1 MTDSDFVF
9 LQELIATPSPS
20 GYEQPVQRLVRRE
33 LAGVVDRL
41 ETDILGNLVAYL
53 EGRGEN
59 RPRVMITA
67 HCDEVGFLVKYI
79 DERGFLF
86 FAPIGGVDP
95 HLVPGQRVRIHT
107 LKGPVPGVVGK
118 KPIHLLEGKDR
129 ERVIPF
135 AEQFIDIGCGSGT
148 EAKGLIAIGDPVT
161 FSAGLERLQGDL
173 VTGRGFDDRA
183 GTFAVT
189 RVLQE
194 VRRRGPAPVDL
205 FGVTTVQ
212 EELGLRGA
220 QAGTFDVAP
229 DLALV
234 VEIGHASDTPA
245 NDPKAIG
252 EVRLGAGPVLSRGP
266 NINPALFELLVAV
279 ARDEQIPI
287 QVIGEQRA
295 TSTDA
300 NVIQLSRGGVATALV
315 RVPTRYVHT
324 PSEVLSLA
332 DLEQTV
338 RLLAA
343 TIGRIH
349 DRRDFIPV

>member
-1 MTDSDFVF
+1 M
-9 LQELIATPSPS
+9 
-20 GYEQPVQRLVRRE
+20 
-33 LAGVVDRL
+33 
-41 ETDILGNLVAYL
+41 ETDILGNLVATL
-53 EGRGEN
+53 EGSGGN

-95 HLVPGQRVRIHT
+95 HLVPGQRVRVHT
-107 LKGPVPGVVGK
+107 AQGTITGVVGK

-129 ERVIPF
+129 ERVVPF
-135 AEQFIDIGCGSGT
+135 AEQFIDIGCASGT
-148 EAKGLIAIGDPVT
+148 EAKRLIAIGDPVT
-161 FSAGLERLQGDL
+161 FSVGLDRLQGDL
-173 VTGRGFDDRA
+173 VTGRGFDDRI
-183 GTFAVT
+183 GIFTVT

-194 VRRRGPAPVDL
+194 IRRRGPIPADL
-205 FGVTTVQ
+205 FGVSTVQ

-220 QAGTFDVAP
+220 QPGTFNVAP

-245 NDPKAIG
+245 NDPKAVG

-266 NINPALFELLVAV
+266 NINPALFALLIAT
-279 ARDEQIPI
+279 AADEGIPVQI
-287 QVIGEQRA
+287 IGEQRA

-300 NVIQLSRGGVATALV
+300 NMIQLSRGGVATALV

-324 PSEVLSLA
+324 PAEVLSLA
-332 DLEQTV
+332 DLDQTI
-338 RLLAA
+338 RLLTA
-343 TIGRIH
+343 TIVRIN
-349 DRRDFIPV
+349 DRRDFIPS